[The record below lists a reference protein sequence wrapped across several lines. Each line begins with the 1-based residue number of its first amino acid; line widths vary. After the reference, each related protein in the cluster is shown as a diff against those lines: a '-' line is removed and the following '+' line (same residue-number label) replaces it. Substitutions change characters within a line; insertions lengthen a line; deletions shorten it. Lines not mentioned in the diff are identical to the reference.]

1 MPQRASDDGAL
12 ERSIEALLADEQH
25 LGHPLRSA
33 LAQLWESTREQL
45 SRLERI
51 TQISDR
57 YQRLA
62 QEQTKTVTERY
73 DRQFRQIEKIIRI
86 SDRYQGMLQDLNKA
100 LQEAST
106 HDALTGLA
114 NRRLLLERLRQEDAR
129 AGRDGLSYA
138 LAVVDADHFKRIN
151 DDHGHDAGDRVLV
164 ALAGALK
171 AGLREGDLC
180 GRWGGEEFLVLLAK
194 ADEEAAGQAL
204 ERVQQAVRAL
214 RVPWDG
220 RELEVTVSIGY
231 AVRQAEETHQEALYR
246 ADNALLDAK
255 RGGRDRR
262 VLAALTRAVA
272 PVPKQEDA

>member
-1 MPQRASDDGAL
+1 MPQRAGDDGSL
-12 ERSIEALLADEQH
+12 ERSIEALLADEQY
-25 LGHPLRSA
+25 LEHPLRSA
-33 LAQLWESTREQL
+33 LAQLWQGTREQL

-129 AGRDGLSYA
+129 GDRDGRSYA
-138 LAVVDADHFKRIN
+138 LAVVDADHFKRVN

-171 AGLREGDLC
+171 ASLREGDLC
-180 GRWGGEEFLVLLAK
+180 GRWGGEEFLVLLV
-194 ADEEAAGQAL
+194 DTDVDAAGQAL

-231 AVRQAEETHQEALYR
+231 AWRQAGESHQAALSR
-246 ADNALLDAK
+246 ADTALLEAK

-262 VLAALTRAVA
+262 VLA
-272 PVPKQEDA
+272 D